1 MIYEELGKWWQKDAM
16 FSPAQGMHSLLHLP
30 EDADAAD
37 AAEGKQQTAFYDEIT
52 KMAETHENIKV
63 KFLFDTRVEKII
75 KKFSDGKGGEQRARR
90 RLIDSLID

>member
-1 MIYEELGKWWQKDAM
+1 MRTEVIHEKLGKWWQKDAM

-37 AAEGKQQTAFYDEIT
+37 AAEGKQQTAFYDEII

-63 KFLFDTRVEKII
+63 KFLFDTRVEKI
-75 KKFSDGKGGEQRARR
+75 KKSSDGKGGEQRARR
-90 RLIDSLID
+90 KMID